1 MGAILKRK
9 QVRVYLDQ
17 NAENHLAKLSD
28 RVKSL
33 SESAIVT
40 ELLWAALEACAERG
54 YRLHLPLI
62 FEVVDEPQPS
72 TKTRK

>member
-1 MGAILKRK
+1 MASILKRK

-17 NAENHLAKLSD
+17 STESHLARLSD

-40 ELLWAALEACAERG
+40 ELLSAALEACARRG
-54 YRLHLPLI
+54 YRLHLPLT
-62 FEVVDEPQPS
+62 FEVLDDPEPT
-72 TKTRK
+72 TKKQK